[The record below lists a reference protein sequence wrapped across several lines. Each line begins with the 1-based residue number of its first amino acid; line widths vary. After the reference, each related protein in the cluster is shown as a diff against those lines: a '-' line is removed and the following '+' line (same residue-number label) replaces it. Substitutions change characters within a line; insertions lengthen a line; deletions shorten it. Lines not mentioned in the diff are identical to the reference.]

1 MMVSLAM
8 GSFNFM
14 SIANFIATRGL
25 VLFYIFNGVTKK
37 LKIVWC
43 TLSIVYICLNS
54 QQIPQILFI
63 NDLDV
68 P

>member
-25 VLFYIFNGVTKK
+25 SIKFVIFKIKYQLNNLKQLFKIHFD
-37 LKIVWC
+37 LK
-43 TLSIVYICLNS
+43 
-54 QQIPQILFI
+54 FG
-63 NDLDV
+63 
-68 P
+68 